1 MYRVVLDTN
10 CLLAILS
17 SKSIYYHLWKG
28 FQDGKY
34 NLCVSNEILEE
45 YQEIIA
51 IKTSSSIAWN
61 VIRSIVESNHVEF
74 IDPWFKTMAIE
85 DDQDDNKFVDC
96 AFASNAS
103 FIVSND
109 SHFDVLK
116 NIDFPRIAV
125 MKLHEFSIIMGRG

>member
-51 IKTSSSIAWN
+51 IKTNSSIAWN

-109 SHFDVLK
+109 SHFDVLN

>member
-51 IKTSSSIAWN
+51 IKTNSSIAWN

>member
-1 MYRVVLDTN
+1 M
-10 CLLAILS
+10 
-17 SKSIYYHLWKG
+17 
-28 FQDGKY
+28 
-34 NLCVSNEILEE
+34 SNEILEE

-51 IKTSSSIAWN
+51 IKTNSSIAWN

-109 SHFDVLK
+109 SHFDVLN

>member
-51 IKTSSSIAWN
+51 IKTNSSIAWN
-61 VIRSIVESNHVEF
+61 VIRSVVESNHVEF

-109 SHFDVLK
+109 SHFDVLN

>member
-28 FQDGKY
+28 FQVGKY

-51 IKTSSSIAWN
+51 IKTNSSIAWN

-109 SHFDVLK
+109 SHFDVLN